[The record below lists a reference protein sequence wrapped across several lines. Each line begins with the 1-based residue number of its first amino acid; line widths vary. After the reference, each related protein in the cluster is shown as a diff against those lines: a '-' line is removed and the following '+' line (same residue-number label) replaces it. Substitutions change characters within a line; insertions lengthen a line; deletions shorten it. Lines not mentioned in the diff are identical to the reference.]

1 MTLQSLKT
9 LLLAIGPPVF
19 RYFATGQTGNYIVWA
34 EDGEGDTVHADG
46 QKVERALT
54 GTIDYFTKTE
64 NDPVVQ
70 QIEDALGT
78 DDSLAWQLNSVQ
90 YEQDTGYIHYEWAF
104 EIDGA
109 EEVVTDGQDGSQR
122 TG

>member
-46 QKVERALT
+46 RKVERAIT

-64 NDPVVQ
+64 NDPVVK
-70 QIEDALGT
+70 QIEDVLDS
-78 DDSLAWQLNSVQ
+78 DDGISWYLNSVQ
-90 YEQDTGYIHYEWAF
+90 YEQDTGYVHFEWVW
-104 EIDGA
+104 
-109 EEVVTDGQDGSQR
+109 EVDGSGQV
-122 TG
+122 

>member
-19 RYFATGQTGNYIVWA
+19 HYFATGQTGSYIVWA

-46 QKVERALT
+46 RKVERAIT

-64 NDPVVQ
+64 NDPVVK
-70 QIEDALGT
+70 QIEDVLDS
-78 DDSLAWQLNSVQ
+78 DDGISWYLNSVQ
-90 YEQDTGYIHYEWAF
+90 YEQDTGYIHFEWVW
-104 EIDGA
+104 
-109 EEVVTDGQDGSQR
+109 EVDGSGQV
-122 TG
+122 

>member
-70 QIEDALGT
+70 QIEDVLDS
-78 DDSLAWQLNSVQ
+78 DDGISWYLNSVQ
-90 YEQDTGYIHYEWAF
+90 YEQDTGYIHFEWVW
-104 EIDGA
+104 
-109 EEVVTDGQDGSQR
+109 EVDGSGQV
-122 TG
+122 

>member
-1 MTLQSLKT
+1 MTLNNLKD

-19 RYFATGQTGNYIVWA
+19 HYFATGQTGNYIVWA

-46 QKVERALT
+46 QKVERVLT

-70 QIEDALGT
+70 QIEDALDT

-90 YEQDTGYIHYEWAF
+90 YEQDTGYIHYEWVF

-109 EEVVTDGQDGSQR
+109 EEVDDDG
-122 TG
+122 

>member
-9 LLLAIGPPVF
+9 LLLTIGPPVF
-19 RYFATGQTGNYIVWA
+19 HYFASGQTGNYIVWA

-46 QKVERALT
+46 QKVERAIT

-70 QIEDALGT
+70 QIEDALDS
-78 DDSLAWQLNSVQ
+78 DDGISWYLNSVQ
-90 YEQDTGYIHYEWAF
+90 YEQDTGYIHFEWVW
-104 EIDGA
+104 
-109 EEVVTDGQDGSQR
+109 EVDGSGQV
-122 TG
+122 